1 MAKIASGR
9 KPPPVEY
16 RFLKGKSGNR
26 LGRPKGAISQRSIV
40 RRVALKKIRGSYDG
54 EPVCQTVH
62 ECILDVLKRE
72 AARGKPSMVAELVRI
87 SNKLSPSPE
96 EQQGGFLLV
105 PGPLTT
111 EEWMAQ
117 AEKHNARAARDPSLP
132 YEPNQEADATVS
144 VFSKD
149 QALVD
154 AEIEKARNGLPS
166 PLGEAILAFER
177 KWGYLSQ

>member
-1 MAKIASGR
+1 MAKTASGR

-16 RFLKGKSGNR
+16 RFLKGKSGNPR
-26 LGRPKGAISQRSIV
+26 GRPKGAISQRSIV

-54 EPVCQTVH
+54 EPVCQTVL

-87 SNKLSPSPE
+87 SNKLRTAPE
-96 EQQGGFLLV
+96 DQRGGFLVV
-105 PGPLTT
+105 PATLTA

-117 AEKHNARAARDPSLP
+117 AEERNAEARDPSLP
-132 YEPNQEADATVS
+132 YEPDPEAEAEAAA
-144 VFSKD
+144 FRKE

-166 PLGEAILAFER
+166 PLGEAMLAFKR
-177 KWGYLSQ
+177 KWG

>member
-1 MAKIASGR
+1 MAKTASGR

-16 RFLKGKSGNR
+16 RFLKGKSGNPR
-26 LGRPKGAISQRSIV
+26 GRPKGAISQRSIA
-40 RRVALKKIRGSYDG
+40 RRVALKKIRVSYNG
-54 EPVCQTVH
+54 KPVCQTLL
-62 ECILDVLKRE
+62 ECILDALKRE

-144 VFSKD
+144 IFSKD

-166 PLGEAILAFER
+166 PLGEAIL
-177 KWGYLSQ
+177 

>member
-1 MAKIASGR
+1 
-9 KPPPVEY
+9 
-16 RFLKGKSGNR
+16 
-26 LGRPKGAISQRSIV
+26 
-40 RRVALKKIRGSYDG
+40 
-54 EPVCQTVH
+54 
-62 ECILDVLKRE
+62 
-72 AARGKPSMVAELVRI
+72 MVAELVRI
-87 SNKLSPSPE
+87 SNKLSPPPE